1 MKKIFFRKMLLLTS
15 FFIVFGCGN
24 NNNPDEK
31 IIEAK
36 SDLASNEISLTIE
49 FKLNSNDKF
58 NVYYSDEPNLD
69 ITGEN
74 VLSKYFFNNNEF
86 QKLTFNFPK
95 GEKPYK
101 IRLDLGN
108 NPNATQITI
117 KDITLKYGDK
127 SIDGNDGL
135 FLKYWFANQSLQ
147 WDNTNYFY
155 NIIPF
160 ENSKNPMLISNE
172 ELNNAILELYK

>member
-1 MKKIFFRKMLLLTS
+1 MEKIFFRKMLLLAAFLIILSCNSTDNS
-15 FFIVFGCGN
+15 
-24 NNNPDEK
+24 DEK
-31 IIEAK
+31 NLDTK
-36 SDLASNEISLTIE
+36 SDIASNEITLIIE

-74 VLSKYFFNNNEF
+74 VLSKYVFTNNDF

-108 NPNATQITI
+108 NPKATEITI
-117 KDITLKYGDK
+117 KNITLKYGDK
-127 SIDGNDGL
+127 KIDGNDGL

-155 NIIPF
+155 NIVPF

-172 ELNNAILELYK
+172 ELNNSILELYK